1 LKHGAAEG
9 WRKSVG
15 QIRQKMK
22 NYCIELK
29 KQALCMQ
36 EKKEDYSDW
45 SHFAQELPSKTLL
58 KKGWKGRDD
67 ENT

>member
-1 LKHGAAEG
+1 MRNILEVLKHGLAEG

-15 QIRQKMK
+15 QIRRKMK

-36 EKKEDYSDW
+36 EKKE
-45 SHFAQELPSKTLL
+45 
-58 KKGWKGRDD
+58 G
-67 ENT
+67 